1 MIAPLAGASEV
12 AAAPDRARVDPQL
25 EKATLGFE
33 RMLLTQ
39 LLKPLADAAG
49 EDAPAAYKDLLP
61 QTLAD
66 AVAEGGGIGLASEL
80 QRALVQ
86 ETR

>member
-1 MIAPLAGASEV
+1 MIPPVSAVAGGAE
-12 AAAPDRARVDPQL
+12 AAPTAPVDPQL

-49 EDAPAAYKDLLP
+49 EEAPAAYKDLLP
-61 QTLAD
+61 QALAD
-66 AVAEGGGIGLASEL
+66 AVAEGGGIGLAAEL

-86 ETR
+86 EAR